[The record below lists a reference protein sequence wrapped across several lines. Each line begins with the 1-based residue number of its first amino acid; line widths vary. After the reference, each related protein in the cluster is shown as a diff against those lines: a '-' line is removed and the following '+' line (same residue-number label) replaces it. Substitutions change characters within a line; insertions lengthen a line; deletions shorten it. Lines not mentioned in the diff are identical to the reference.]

1 MDCRIATAHK
11 FRTRLVFKQ
20 YNVVLT
26 KAQSLLTKKSSFEN
40 MQHNTVRYGYRI
52 GCKIDLYFMTINL
65 QGKLMKMDLVM
76 EILNMNQKDK
86 NQLGREFIRIDSYK
100 KDF

>member
-1 MDCRIATAHK
+1 
-11 FRTRLVFKQ
+11 
-20 YNVVLT
+20 
-26 KAQSLLTKKSSFEN
+26 

>member
-1 MDCRIATAHK
+1 MAIGLVV
-11 FRTRLVFKQ
+11 RLI
-20 YNVVLT
+20 Y
-26 KAQSLLTKKSSFEN
+26 
-40 MQHNTVRYGYRI
+40 
-52 GCKIDLYFMTINL
+52 INL

>member
-1 MDCRIATAHK
+1 MAIGLVV
-11 FRTRLVFKQ
+11 RLI
-20 YNVVLT
+20 Y
-26 KAQSLLTKKSSFEN
+26 
-40 MQHNTVRYGYRI
+40 I
-52 GCKIDLYFMTINL
+52 FMTINL
-65 QGKLMKMDLVM
+65 KGKLMKMDLVM